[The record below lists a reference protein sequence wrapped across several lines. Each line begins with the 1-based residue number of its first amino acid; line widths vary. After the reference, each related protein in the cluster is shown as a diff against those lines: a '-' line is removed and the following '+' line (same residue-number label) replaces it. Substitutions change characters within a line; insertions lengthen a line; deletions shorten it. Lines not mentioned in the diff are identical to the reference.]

1 MKTLP
6 NIHPGEILKE
16 DFLIP
21 MEISQYKLAVDTKMP
36 HSRITSIIKGN
47 RGITADTAIRL
58 SLYFGNSPQFW
69 LNAQNGYDLEEA
81 KKKHLEKEV
90 HSMAV
95 SHIPAINEECSS
107 S

>member
-21 MEISQYKLAVDTKMP
+21 MEITQYKLAIDTKMP
-36 HSRITSIIKGN
+36 HSRITSIIKGK

-58 SLYFGNSPQFW
+58 SLYFGNSPRFW

-90 HSMAV
+90 CSMAV
-95 SHIPAINEECSS
+95 
-107 S
+107 